1 MSEQVTVSKEFLDDL
16 LARVE
21 TLETRLARKKSR
33 RKARG
38 KKRADRDDDDNK
50 WADSLGDAVE
60 KSSKETGRIL
70 KAMVDATA
78 EAINETAD
86 AFSSLSEETDREK
99 LGRIPAAV
107 VSVMRRAIEIQRKTV
122 NKFEASSAE
131 QKEKEEDDD

>member
-1 MSEQVTVSKEFLDDL
+1 MSEQVTVSKEFMDDL

-33 RKARG
+33 RNARR
-38 KKRADRDDDDNK
+38 KKKGDRDDDDNQ

-60 KSSKETGRIL
+60 KTSKETGRIM

-86 AFSSLSEETDREK
+86 ALSSLSEETDREK

-107 VSVMRRAIEIQRKTV
+107 VSVMRRAIKIQRKAV
-122 NKFEASSAE
+122 DKFEASSAD
-131 QKEKEEDDD
+131 QEEDD

>member
-1 MSEQVTVSKEFLDDL
+1 MSEQVTVSKEFMDDL

-33 RKARG
+33 SNARRK
-38 KKRADRDDDDNK
+38 KKGDRDDDDNQ

-60 KSSKETGRIL
+60 KTSKETGRIM

-86 AFSSLSEETDREK
+86 ALSSLSEETDREK

-107 VSVMRRAIEIQRKTV
+107 VSVMRRAIKIQKKAVT
-122 NKFEASSAE
+122 KFEASAAD
-131 QKEKEEDDD
+131 QEEDD